1 MKLVNYKIKQRPV
14 QARMGCV
21 IGEKIYDLQE
31 AYRQLLLTK
40 LEADLASKVEKLLPA
55 DPGVFY
61 AMGEE
66 EMTRAKNAAAFIMR
80 SQNLIPHFSTD
91 EVILGNPVPR
101 PSKIICVGKNYAD
114 HVAEMQG
121 VPGASALPKY
131 PVLFAK
137 YATALIGPEEKIEKT
152 SDTSSLD
159 YEVELAVVIGKHAS
173 KVTRQEALNYVA
185 GYTIAN
191 DTTARDL
198 QKRTPQWL
206 QGKSLDRSTPVGPWV
221 VTADEIDDPANL
233 AISSYVNEE
242 LRQSSNTK
250 HMIFSISYLI
260 EFISSLITLQPGD
273 LILSGTPDGVGAG
286 MKPPQFLEIGDTVT
300 LEIEQIGRMENS
312 IESSS

>member
-1 MKLVNYKIKQRPV
+1 MKLVNYKMKQRPG

-21 IGEKIYDLQE
+21 VGENVYDLQE

-40 LEADLASKVEKLLPA
+40 QENDLVCKVETLLPA

-61 AMGEE
+61 ALGEE
-66 EMTRAKNAAAFIMR
+66 EMNRAKDAAAFIEIG
-80 SQNLIPHFSTD
+80 QNFFPHFSRD

-121 VPGASALPKY
+121 VPGASALPEF

-137 YATALIGPEEKIEKT
+137 YATALIGPEEKIEKP
-152 SDTSSLD
+152 SATSSLD
-159 YEVELAVVIGKHAS
+159 YEVELAVVIGKHTS
-173 KVTRQEALNYVA
+173 KVTRQEALNHIA

-221 VTADEIDDPANL
+221 VTADEIDDPASL
-233 AISSYVNEE
+233 TISSYVNGE

-250 HMIFSISYLI
+250 HMIFSISHLI

-273 LILSGTPDGVGAG
+273 LILTGTPDGAGAG
-286 MKPPQFLEIGDTVT
+286 MNPPKFLEAGDTVT

-312 IESSS
+312 VVSS